1 MQSGAPEKVPDFFL
15 PVNLFQT
22 YIFSCKIVILCLTS
36 LMFYYTDL
44 SNNHEKNSY
53 QLGVDYVF
61 L

>member
-1 MQSGAPEKVPDFFL
+1 
-15 PVNLFQT
+15 
-22 YIFSCKIVILCLTS
+22 VILCLTS